1 VKRPHSLFAACIL
14 LLLGLLLLTPAALA
28 DDVYSSR
35 TLAIATQLRCPICAG
50 ESVAAS
56 QTEIAKQMRDL
67 IETKVQA
74 GESNQQILDFFVAR
88 YGDSIL
94 MEPPKSGFSL
104 GLWWMPVVVVVVGA
118 LVVGLFLRD
127 RTRRTPLVQSAPVEP
142 TDPELEAI
150 AREVLGDDQSG
161 QGHERATPA

>member
-1 VKRPHSLFAACIL
+1 VKQRHSIIIACSL
-14 LLLGLLLLTPAALA
+14 LLLGMLALTPVALA

-35 TLAIATQLRCPICAG
+35 TLEIATQLRCPICAG

-104 GLWWMPVVVVVVGA
+104 GLWWMPVVVVMLGM
-118 LVVGLFLRD
+118 LVVALFLRD
-127 RTRRTPLVQSAPVEP
+127 RTRRAPQAARVEV

-150 AREVLGDDQSG
+150 AREVLGDEPP
-161 QGHERATPA
+161 GHERVTPA